1 MHSHENALKQQRN
14 KIQFNMERK
23 ITVPHISVQ
32 TVSYNDPHLHQL
44 IRSLD
49 DELLERYPPEEI
61 FTLDFNDP
69 HVQEISFAVAYLG
82 DEPIGCGA
90 IRPLEGEEAELKRFY
105 VEREHR
111 GSGAAA
117 LILRHLE
124 ENALRDGFRI
134 IKLET
139 GPEQPES
146 LRFYAKNG
154 YFEIPRFGPYVECHS
169 SMCFEKRLQP
179 AEV

>member
-1 MHSHENALKQQRN
+1 MPL
-14 KIQFNMERK
+14 
-23 ITVPHISVQ
+23 ISVHS
-32 TVSYNDPHLHQL
+32 VSYDHPHLHQL
-44 IRSLD
+44 IRNLD
-49 DELLERYPPEEI
+49 EELLQRYPPEEI
-61 FTLDFNDP
+61 FTLDFSDP

-82 DEPIGCGA
+82 DMPIGCGA
-90 IRPLEGEEAELKRFY
+90 IRPLEGEEAELKRFF
-105 VEREHR
+105 VERPHR

-124 ENALRDGFRI
+124 ENALKDGYRI

-154 YFEIPRFGPYVECHS
+154 YYEIPRFGPYTECHS

-179 AEV
+179 ASA

>member
-1 MHSHENALKQQRN
+1 MSL
-14 KIQFNMERK
+14 
-23 ITVPHISVQ
+23 ISVH
-32 TVSYNDPHLHQL
+32 TVSHNHPHLHQL
-44 IRSLD
+44 IRNLD
-49 DELLERYPPEEI
+49 EELLERYPPEEI

-69 HVQEISFAVAYLG
+69 HVRDISFAVAYL
-82 DEPIGCGA
+82 DDTPVGCGA
-90 IRPLEGEEAELKRFY
+90 IRPLEGKEAELKRFF
-105 VEREHR
+105 VERQHR

-124 ENALRDGFRI
+124 ENALRNGFRI

-154 YFEIPRFGPYVECHS
+154 YYEIPRFGPYAECPS

-179 AEV
+179 AAI